1 MAKTRGYDYIIAG
14 AGTAGCVLA
23 NRLSEDP
30 AVRVLLLEAGG
41 RDLDPLIHVPLGMGK
56 MHDHDLH
63 DWGYKTE
70 PEPNLNGRTLHARR
84 GKVLGGSSSINV
96 MAYTRGHPGDYD
108 RWAQNGAPGWSYSE
122 VLPYFKRS
130 ETWEE
135 GENGWRGGTGPL
147 ATQWARSRD
156 SLFDGWIEAGKACGF
171 SFTDDYNGAQAEGF
185 GRSQFTIKNGRRCSA
200 AAGFLK
206 PAMKRPNLTIEVRSH
221 AARVLLEGTRAIGL
235 EYVKNGRNRRAE
247 ADCEIILSGGVFN
260 SPHILM
266 LSGIGPAAHLR
277 EFGISCV
284 ADLPVGKNLQ
294 DHWAS
299 MLMWTR
305 PRNTSRFRDDMRF
318 DRMTISMVRAYLF
331 GTGPGTIVPGGL
343 HAFLKSRPGLDVP
356 DIEFMFRGV
365 PPHAHLWFPGIK
377 AAYEDGFGIR
387 AALLHPESRGELLL
401 RSADPRDPLRIF
413 YKFLS
418 APGDLATLREAF
430 KCAREV
436 ANQAALDDFR
446 GQETEPGPAVKADA
460 EIDAW
465 IRNTIDTV
473 HHPSCTCPMGD
484 VGGGG
489 PEAVLDPALGVH
501 GVERLRVVDASAMP
515 DLVSAHINAC
525 VFMIAEKASDMIL
538 GRPPLPNAPNT

>member
-1 MAKTRGYDYIIAG
+1 
-14 AGTAGCVLA
+14 
-23 NRLSEDP
+23 
-30 AVRVLLLEAGG
+30 
-41 RDLDPLIHVPLGMGK
+41 
-56 MHDHDLH
+56 
-63 DWGYKTE
+63 
-70 PEPNLNGRTLHARR
+70 
-84 GKVLGGSSSINV
+84 
-96 MAYTRGHPGDYD
+96 
-108 RWAQNGAPGWSYSE
+108 
-122 VLPYFKRS
+122 
-130 ETWEE
+130 
-135 GENGWRGGTGPL
+135 
-147 ATQWARSRD
+147 
-156 SLFDGWIEAGKACGF
+156 
-171 SFTDDYNGAQAEGF
+171 
-185 GRSQFTIKNGRRCSA
+185 
-200 AAGFLK
+200 
-206 PAMKRPNLTIEVRSH
+206 MKRPNLTIEVRSH

-413 YKFLS
+413 YNFLS